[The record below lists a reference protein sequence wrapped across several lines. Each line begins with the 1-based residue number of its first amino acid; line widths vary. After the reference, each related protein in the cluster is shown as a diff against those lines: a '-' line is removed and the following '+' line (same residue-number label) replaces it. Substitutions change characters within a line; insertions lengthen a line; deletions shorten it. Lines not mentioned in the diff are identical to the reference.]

1 MKKDFSHYKLQNA
14 DFKETIQQK
23 LKGQHFM
30 HHIGAN
36 LTVIEKA
43 YIEAELQMGEQHLQ
57 QAGFTHGGV
66 TATLCDL
73 VTGFAAFSLVA
84 LGEAVVTAD
93 LKVSYLNPGDGD
105 RLIAKG
111 WVIKPGQM
119 LHFCEGEVWIDKKGV
134 LTQIAHCTATM
145 AVVKNLQKKN

>member
-1 MKKDFSHYKLQNA
+1 MKPDLSHLITQNPDFA
-14 DFKETIQQK
+14 DTIRQK
-23 LKGQHFM
+23 LNAQHFM

-36 LTVIEKA
+36 LTVIEKG
-43 YIEAELQMGEQHLQ
+43 YMECELTMQQQHLQ

-84 LGEAVVTAD
+84 GGEAVVTAD
-93 LKVSYLNPGDGD
+93 LKVSYLNPGDGE

-111 WVIKPGQM
+111 WVMKPGQM
-119 LHFCEGEVWIDKKGV
+119 LHFCEGEVWIEKNRK
-134 LTQIAHCTATM
+134 LTQIAHCTALM
-145 AVVKNLQKKN
+145 AVVKNLAKRD

>member
-1 MKKDFSHYKLQNA
+1 MKKDFSHYTLKNS
-14 DFKETIQQK
+14 DFINTIHQK
-23 LKGQHFM
+23 LEGQHFM

-43 YIEAELQMGEQHLQ
+43 YIEVELPMEQKHLQ

-73 VTGFAAFSLVA
+73 ATGFAAFSLVA

-105 RLIAKG
+105 KLIAKG
-111 WVIKPGQM
+111 WVLKPGNM
-119 LHFCEGEVWIDKKGV
+119 LHFCEGEVWISKNGV
-134 LTQIAHCTATM
+134 LTQIAHCTAIM
-145 AVVKNLQKKN
+145 AVVKKLEKKD

>member
-1 MKKDFSHYKLQNA
+1 MNRYLSFLTTQNPDFAN
-14 DFKETIQQK
+14 TIHEK

-30 HHIGAN
+30 HHIGAH
-36 LTVIEKA
+36 LTIIEKG
-43 YIEAELQMGEQHLQ
+43 YIEAELKMEQHHLQ

-93 LKVSYLNPGDGD
+93 LNVQYFNPGDGE

-111 WVIKPGQM
+111 WVLKPGNM
-119 LHFCEGEVWIDKKGV
+119 LHFCEGEVWIDKQGK
-134 LTQIAHCTATM
+134 LTQIAHCTAIM
-145 AVVKNLQKKN
+145 AVVKNLAKRD

>member
-1 MKKDFSHYKLQNA
+1 MKKDFSHYTTQNP
-14 DFKETIQQK
+14 DFVNTIHQK
-23 LKGQHFM
+23 LEGQHFM

-43 YIEAELQMGEQHLQ
+43 YIEAELLMEEKHLQ

-73 VTGFAAFSLVA
+73 VTGFAAFSLVG
-84 LGEAVVTAD
+84 LGDAVVTAD
-93 LKVSYLNPGDGD
+93 LKVSYLNPGDGE

-111 WVIKPGQM
+111 WVIKPGNM
-119 LHFCEGEVWIDKKGV
+119 LHFCEGEVWIDKKGK
-134 LTQIAHCTATM
+134 LTQIAHCTALM
-145 AVVKNLQKKN
+145 AVVKNLAKRD

>member
-1 MKKDFSHYKLQNA
+1 MKPNVSIFTTKNPDFKNTISQKLQ
-14 DFKETIQQK
+14 
-23 LKGQHFM
+23 GQHFM
-30 HHIGAN
+30 HHIGAKI
-36 LTVIEKA
+36 TVIEKA
-43 YIEAELQMGEQHLQ
+43 YIEAELNMEQYHLQ

-93 LKVSYLNPGDGD
+93 LKISYLNPGDGE

-119 LHFCEGEVWIDKKGV
+119 LHFCEGEVWIEKKEI
-134 LTQIAHCTATM
+134 LTQIAHCTSIM
-145 AVVKNLQKKN
+145 AVVKGLEKK

>member
-1 MKKDFSHYKLQNA
+1 MKRDTSHFITQNS
-14 DFKETIQQK
+14 DFKNTIIQK
-23 LKGQHFM
+23 LDGQHFM
-30 HHIGAN
+30 HHIGAK

-43 YIEAELQMGEQHLQ
+43 YIEAELQMEQQHLQ

-105 RLIAKG
+105 KLIAKG
-111 WVIKPGQM
+111 WVNKPGQM
-119 LHFCEGEVWIDKKGV
+119 LHFCEGEVWISKAGE
-134 LTQIAHCTATM
+134 LTQIAHCTALM
-145 AVVKNLQKKN
+145 AVVKNLQKRD

>member
-1 MKKDFSHYKLQNA
+1 MKRDFTHISTQNPN
-14 DFKETIQQK
+14 FKNTIQQK
-23 LKGQHFM
+23 VKGQYFM
-30 HHIGAN
+30 HHIGAK

-43 YIEAELQMGEQHLQ
+43 YVEAELQMEQQHLQ

-84 LGEAVVTAD
+84 VGEAVVTAD

-105 RLIAKG
+105 TLIAKG
-111 WVIKPGQM
+111 WVIKAGNM

-134 LTQIAHCTATM
+134 LTQIAHCTALM
-145 AVVKNLQKKN
+145 AVVKNLEKKG

>member
-1 MKKDFSHYKLQNA
+1 MKKDFSHFTPKNP
-14 DFKETIQQK
+14 DFVTTIHQK
-23 LKGQHFM
+23 LEGQHFM
-30 HHIGAN
+30 HHIGAQ

-43 YIEAELQMGEQHLQ
+43 YIEAELAMEEKHLQ

-111 WVIKPGQM
+111 WVIKPGNM
-119 LHFCEGEVWIDKKGV
+119 LHFCEGEVWISKNGV

-145 AVVKNLQKKN
+145 AVINKLEKRH